1 MPYQHI
7 INMYRSYTIRIHP
20 IYLNFFKAFCC
31 HSISF
36 PCYYY
41 TAILY
46 DWPYNLR
53 LQYYERLPI
62 FSTPV
67 RLYERRIQCRN
78 GNILFL
84 KVPGMPA
91 SPLQTP
97 YQQEN
102 TAFAKGIIPM
112 MGLRSKSFPA
122 SGGKG
127 FRSFQS

>member
-91 SPLQTP
+91 SPPRCSRSMGSASNLQVFMITWVNW
-97 YQQEN
+97 E
-102 TAFAKGIIPM
+102 
-112 MGLRSKSFPA
+112 SKAGNWSP
-122 SGGKG
+122 
-127 FRSFQS
+127 